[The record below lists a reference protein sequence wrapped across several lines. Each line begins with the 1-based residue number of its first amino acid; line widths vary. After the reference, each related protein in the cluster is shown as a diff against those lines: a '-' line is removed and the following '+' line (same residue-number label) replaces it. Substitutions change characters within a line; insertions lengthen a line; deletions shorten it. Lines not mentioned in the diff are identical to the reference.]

1 MRVPYCAQVTSV
13 PYVLRFFL
21 SVKKSLQIVIK
32 KGTIAPNMSTIFKT
46 DSLSATLFGKTRRAV
61 LALLY
66 SHVEEP
72 FYFRQIARTAGV
84 GLGAVQ
90 RELKKLSEAG
100 IILRTAR
107 GRQIYYQANQECPV
121 YAELKSMVVKT
132 VGVSDVLR
140 AALIALTDR
149 INVAFLFGSLVRGG
163 ERSNSDVD
171 VMVVGDVT
179 FAEVVSALGRVQ
191 ETLRREINPLVY
203 PPEEFRFKLAADHH
217 FLKKVLEGSKFFLIG
232 DEDELAKLVQ

>member
-1 MRVPYCAQVTSV
+1 MGIIGQKINV
-13 PYVLRFFL
+13 
-21 SVKKSLQIVIK
+21 VKNNLQIVIK
-32 KGTIAPNMSTIFKT
+32 AGTIAPNMSTIFKT

-72 FYFRQIARTAGV
+72 FYLRQIARTAGV

-100 IILRTAR
+100 IIRRTVR
-107 GRQIYYQANQECPV
+107 GRQVYYQANPECPV
-121 YAELKSMVVKT
+121 YSELKSLVVKT
-132 VGVSDVLR
+132 VGVGEVLR
-140 AALIALTDR
+140 AALVPLADR

-163 ERSNSDVD
+163 ERSSSDVD
-171 VMVVGDVT
+171 VMIVGDVT
-179 FAEVVSALGRVQ
+179 FAEVVTVLGRVQ
-191 ETLRREINPLVY
+191 ETVRREINPLVY

-217 FLKKVLEGSKFFLIG
+217 FLKKTLEGSKFFLIG
-232 DEDELAKLVQ
+232 DEYELTKLVE